1 MRHYYAAL
9 MYTVLGLASGL
20 FYREYTK
27 AHEFTGATELGTV
40 HTHLLGLGLTV
51 TLVVLALDAVF
62 GLTGRGPF
70 TWFFWL
76 FHLGVLVT
84 SVMMAVRGVLTVDGL
99 TPAETSAAIPGI
111 AGLGHMLVT
120 AGLALLFVAL
130 YSGVRER
137 QARLET
143 GRTDPYAP
151 ARALYERHGFVECPP
166 FGDYGPDPNS
176 IFMTLTLPDD
186 TA

>member
-20 FYREYTK
+20 FYREYTQ

-99 TPAETSAAIPGI
+99 TPAETSAVIPGI

-143 GRTDPYAP
+143 GRVGGAV
-151 ARALYERHGFVECPP
+151 VEE
-166 FGDYGPDPNS
+166 
-176 IFMTLTLPDD
+176 
-186 TA
+186 A

>member
-1 MRHYYAAL
+1 MRHYDAAL

-62 GLTGRGPF
+62 GLT
-70 TWFFWL
+70 
-76 FHLGVLVT
+76 
-84 SVMMAVRGVLTVDGL
+84 
-99 TPAETSAAIPGI
+99 PAETSAAIPGI

-130 YSGVRER
+130 YCGVRER
-137 QARLET
+137 QAHLET
-143 GRTDPYAP
+143 GRTGGAVIEG
-151 ARALYERHGFVECPP
+151 A
-166 FGDYGPDPNS
+166 
-176 IFMTLTLPDD
+176 
-186 TA
+186 

>member
-1 MRHYYAAL
+1 MSRHGSLPNMAGMMRHYDAAL
-9 MYTVLGLASGL
+9 MYTVLGL
-20 FYREYTK
+20 
-27 AHEFTGATELGTV
+27 
-40 HTHLLGLGLTV
+40 
-51 TLVVLALDAVF
+51 DAVF
-62 GLTGRGPF
+62 RLTGRGPF

-143 GRTDPYAP
+143 GRAGG
-151 ARALYERHGFVECPP
+151 AAVE
-166 FGDYGPDPNS
+166 G
-176 IFMTLTLPDD
+176 
-186 TA
+186 A

>member
-27 AHEFTGATELGTV
+27 AHEFTGTTELGTV

-51 TLVVLALDAVF
+51 TLVVLALDTVF
-62 GLTGRGPF
+62 R
-70 TWFFWL
+70 
-76 FHLGVLVT
+76 
-84 SVMMAVRGVLTVDGL
+84 L

-111 AGLGHMLVT
+111 AGLEHLLVT

-130 YSGVRER
+130 YGGVRER
-137 QARLET
+137 QAHLET
-143 GRTDPYAP
+143 GRAGG
-151 ARALYERHGFVECPP
+151 AVVE
-166 FGDYGPDPNS
+166 GV
-176 IFMTLTLPDD
+176 
-186 TA
+186 